1 MLTGTT
7 GSALA
12 LAGLKNKNV
21 ALGAVG
27 LGLLAHGLAN
37 PDVKQLAGKLR
48 RSRNGSTGE
57 EHPEVL
63 EETAH
68 RHQLEDAYQPV
79 S

>member
-1 MLTGTT
+1 
-7 GSALA
+7 
-12 LAGLKNKNV
+12 
-21 ALGAVG
+21 VG

-37 PDVKQLAGKLR
+37 PDVKELAGKLR
-48 RSRNGSTGE
+48 RSRNGTGE
-57 EHPEVL
+57 ERSAGL